1 MHSKTTIFRQY
12 LTLNGYLHPLGVFIS
27 YPSCLMKI
35 HRLPQYKEYTTLLTK
50 KDVEKLI
57 CNRFWLFISV
67 TENKDFVLLFI
78 GRGATDAYLAIRFEL
93 NGEITFPTHLAF
105 NPPEYSR
112 WDFDEEKQEILIF
125 DTDNQLRIRGK
136 LPTKWLSNSVQIQLF
151 DGVDGILV
159 HSPRFD
165 ASQVTERTLG
175 GKNMYFVPRQAFNME
190 IFHDISREDF
200 NLKVLDCQE
209 SILNFFDQAYEY
221 IAQHPQLENVVL
233 AKEGQPVIKLPEEDQ
248 LIFAKDAES
257 PSFNYFAGSRARVI
271 ELLIIIL
278 SENNKRLLNPDD
290 SRTEDEL
297 LTDVLN
303 TQYSGQFTLTQ
314 V

>member
-1 MHSKTTIFRQY
+1 M
-12 LTLNGYLHPLGVFIS
+12 
-27 YPSCLMKI
+27 
-35 HRLPQYKEYTTLLTK
+35 LTK

-57 CNRFWLFISV
+57 CNRFGYLS
-67 TENKDFVLLFI
+67 LLLKTKI
-78 GRGATDAYLAIRFEL
+78 LSCSSLGGATDAYLAIRFEL

-175 GKNMYFVPRQAFNME
+175 ER
-190 IFHDISREDF
+190 ICTLS
-200 NLKVLDCQE
+200 LD
-209 SILNFFDQAYEY
+209 
-221 IAQHPQLENVVL
+221 
-233 AKEGQPVIKLPEEDQ
+233 K
-248 LIFAKDAES
+248 
-257 PSFNYFAGSRARVI
+257 
-271 ELLIIIL
+271 
-278 SENNKRLLNPDD
+278 
-290 SRTEDEL
+290 L
-297 LTDVLN
+297 LTWKPSTILVGK
-303 TQYSGQFTLTQ
+303 TSISKYSIVKNLSSFFRSGLRIHCSASATRKRCAC
-314 V
+314 